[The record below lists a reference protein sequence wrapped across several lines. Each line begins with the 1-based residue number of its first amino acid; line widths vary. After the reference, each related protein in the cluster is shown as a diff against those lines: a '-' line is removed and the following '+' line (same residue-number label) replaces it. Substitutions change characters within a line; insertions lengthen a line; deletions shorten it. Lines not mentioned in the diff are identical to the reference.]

1 MPKVKEILAKHGIEE
16 KVAGEIVEEIKSMQ
30 STVIEELTEHYEVM
44 VARYRGIIRSNL
56 PIVMTGPDLKTIIEV
71 SDGAVDYW
79 GYSRGEITKMDVRM
93 LYLNPDVRNGME
105 KDFKENKP
113 VMSDV
118 KFRTK
123 NGEIKVAEV
132 FVGPIKDS
140 RGQVVGTLGIAIDKE
155 EEIRLKKETI
165 ELGKRAVNNYLSN
178 IYIQID
184 SLEGRYPEYAGHS
197 ERVAD
202 YVCDFILSMH
212 EKLAESFDKNLI
224 ENYKGNIEKIKM
236 YVQLHDY
243 GKIDIVERVLRSKRK
258 YKKDKNP
265 VAKHALAGCELME
278 KNLCSHNY
286 NYDEILKIIIRNH
299 HERWD
304 GKGYP
309 DGIEGEK
316 IPLIARIVSI
326 ADAYDAMTSTRSY
339 RKRIKTAEEATKE
352 LQRCAGTQFDPVL
365 VPLFTKYLR
374 ENRND

>member
-1 MPKVKEILAKHGIEE
+1 MPIKEILAKHGIEE
-16 KVAGEIVEEIKSMQ
+16 KVAGEIAKEIRSMQ

-79 GYSRGEITKMDVRM
+79 GYSRGEITRMDVRK
-93 LYLNPDVRNGME
+93 LYVDPDVRNGME
-105 KDFKENKP
+105 NDFKENKP

-118 KFRTK
+118 RFRTK
-123 NGEIKVAEV
+123 NGEIKIAEV

-140 RGQVVGTLGIAIDKE
+140 RGQIVGTLGIAIDKDE
-155 EEIRLKKETI
+155 ETRLKKETI

-197 ERVAD
+197 ERVAE
-202 YVCDFILSMH
+202 YVCGFISSMR
-212 EKLAESFDKNLI
+212 EKLAERFDQKLV
-224 ENYKGNIEKIKM
+224 ENYNSCIEKIKM

-258 YKKDKNP
+258 YKSDRNP
-265 VAKHALAGCELME
+265 VAKHAIMGCELME

-286 NYDEILKIIIRNH
+286 PYDDDLRVIMRNH

-309 DGIEGEK
+309 DGLEGEG

-326 ADAYDAMTSTRSY
+326 ADAYDAMTNTRSY

-352 LQRCAGTQFDPVL
+352 LQKCAGTQFDPVL

-374 ENRND
+374 ENKNV